1 MSRLDKQIKERRRIS
16 NELSR
21 IKQAIL
27 NVRVDA
33 NILVADLEIN
43 KTECVEMANLM
54 SNGYDLIDEGLKTLH
69 LITRD
74 RL

>member
-1 MSRLDKQIKERRRIS
+1 MIDEQIKERRRIN
-16 NELSR
+16 NEISR

-27 NVRVDA
+27 NVRVEA
-33 NILVADLEIN
+33 NILVADLGIN
-43 KTECVEMANLM
+43 TKECVEMANLM
-54 SNGYDLIDEGLKTLH
+54 SNSYDLLDEGQSTMF